1 MAKTYYE
8 TLGVGRQASEVE
20 IKRSYRR
27 LVLKHHP
34 DRSQDP
40 SAPQIFRT
48 ISEAYEVL
56 SDSERR
62 EKYDWSLG
70 EDKRREEARKEQERK
85 EAERRQREA
94 EAQTAVSYRSEP
106 KPFPATAVKPMLS
119 RLKTLFSRQSFAEAE
134 KLAREIIRVDPR
146 QPMPYAVLG
155 DISRSRGQLEDA
167 ARMYSMALQMEPAN
181 AVYLRL
187 YEEILDRSQVGSS
200 TGSRVRIQPEEKRIF
215 AIMTIA
221 AVTLLASLYLVM
233 SPERSVLISI
243 GPVSSWTVGLIVM
256 LFLCGVTAGAS
267 LSVGNLIDRVDAFST
282 RRIAPA
288 VAMALIAIVSFPAA
302 AVLYGLVGLIQKSFN
317 ITTTRIVLSIAAITA
332 CLALAGF
339 LAPAASSV
347 PQTML
352 WGGNLAYLGAICGW
366 SFADGLRR

>member
-1 MAKTYYE
+1 
-8 TLGVGRQASEVE
+8 
-20 IKRSYRR
+20 
-27 LVLKHHP
+27 
-34 DRSQDP
+34 
-40 SAPQIFRT
+40 
-48 ISEAYEVL
+48 
-56 SDSERR
+56 
-62 EKYDWSLG
+62 
-70 EDKRREEARKEQERK
+70 
-85 EAERRQREA
+85 
-94 EAQTAVSYRSEP
+94 
-106 KPFPATAVKPMLS
+106 
-119 RLKTLFSRQSFAEAE
+119 
-134 KLAREIIRVDPR
+134 
-146 QPMPYAVLG
+146 
-155 DISRSRGQLEDA
+155 
-167 ARMYSMALQMEPAN
+167 
-181 AVYLRL
+181 
-187 YEEILDRSQVGSS
+187 LDRSQVGSS